1 MAKRTVEAPRS
12 ERYYQAAAYQPALLE
27 PDPLPTFFDE
37 KALKLAR
44 LFAGEERLAAL
55 IAHDDWVVDEDIIYE
70 IVAVARQIAK
80 EGFPTILVSVDEML
94 DIAQIFCARHPD
106 SASRIQKFHR
116 DRRKI
121 AVTYP
126 RFPKDTLELL
136 SEQVTYPDPETAA
149 ALLVELLAT
158 LDKQDNP
165 VWTARVA
172 AALAYFSP

>member
-44 LFAGEERLAAL
+44 LFAGEERLAA
-55 IAHDDWVVDEDIIYE
+55 
-70 IVAVARQIAK
+70 QIAK

-106 SASRIQKFHR
+106 SARRIQKFHR
-116 DRRKI
+116 DRLKI

-165 VWTARVA
+165 VWTAR
-172 AALAYFSP
+172 